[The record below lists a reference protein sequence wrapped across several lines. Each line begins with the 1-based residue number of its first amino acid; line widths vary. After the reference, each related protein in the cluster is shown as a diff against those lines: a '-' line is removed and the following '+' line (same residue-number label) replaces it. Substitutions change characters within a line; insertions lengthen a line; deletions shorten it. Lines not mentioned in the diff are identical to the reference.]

1 MFWLIQ
7 ENLKN
12 EIGFERLIKAVTQRA
27 LPYEI
32 IKVIPFSHQ
41 ILPEP
46 SIPDGPVIV
55 SGSIALSKIA
65 MERGWS
71 PGAFLND
78 NFDFSVWKERYQGL
92 LLNEDGTIE
101 EFGKL
106 NPKEPIFIR
115 PCSDHKTFAGLV
127 IEPDKMQSWQEQILG
142 ISDGYATL
150 TPETLVLSA
159 TPKVILSEFR
169 FFIVDGQVI
178 TGSTYKVG
186 LYPHYSPEYD
196 ESAKAFAEQAAQV
209 WQPDRAFVLDIAL
222 TPAGPKIIE
231 INCLTSSG
239 FYEADVDSL
248 VEALE
253 RSFG

>member
-12 EIGFERLIKAVTQRA
+12 EIGFERLIKAITQRS

-32 IKVIPFSHQ
+32 VKVIPFSHQ

-46 SIPDGPVIV
+46 SIPAGPVIV
-55 SGSIALSKIA
+55 SGSTALSKIA

-106 NPKEPIFIR
+106 KPKEPIFIR
-115 PCSDHKTFAGLV
+115 PCSDHKTFAGFV
-127 IEPDKMQSWQEQILG
+127 IEPDKMQSWQVQILG

-159 TPKVILSEFR
+159 TPKVILSEVR

-186 LYPHYSPEYD
+186 LYPHYSPEYH
-196 ESAKAFAEQAAQV
+196 ETARAFAEAAARL
-209 WQPDRAFVLDIAL
+209 WQPDQAFVLDIAL
-222 TPAGPKIIE
+222 TPDGPKIIE